1 MWTDYENE
9 TLIHHHK
16 MAKMYKKRYQRAS
29 DFHNSLYRIFGLI
42 TVLTS
47 TISSTISWGNNP
59 SGPENQSY
67 ILSMITTSSAI
78 SAAIQ
83 NFYKFQENSNDFI
96 STAKLYASLQNKI
109 EKMGNIIPQN
119 REIHPTEFF
128 EIIQNDFDTISEKRK
143 EISNCISKR
152 CYYHLD
158 DEKSFLEEK
167 HEKYKEILQNP

>member
-16 MAKMYKKRYQRAS
+16 MARLYKKRYQRAS

-47 TISSTISWGNNP
+47 TISSTLSWG
-59 SGPENQSY
+59 SDITEKQSF

-96 STAKLYASLQNKI
+96 ITAKSYSLLQNKI
-109 EKMGNIIPQN
+109 ERIGNIIPQN
-119 REIHPTEFF
+119 REIEPIECFQ
-128 EIIQNDFDTISEKRK
+128 IIQSDFDDISEKRK

-152 CYYHLD
+152 CYYHIED
-158 DEKSFLEEK
+158 DQSYLEDK
-167 HEKYKEILQNP
+167 HKKYKNILQNP